1 MAYCAENGKMTQG
14 RGITQMQ
21 ALLVLNF
28 IVPSVMVFVGVL
40 LKKHPISDMR
50 SGNGYNTPTARKS
63 EAHWEYA
70 QQIASDRFI
79 FQGKWLFLA
88 EVVLSAL
95 LFAVR
100 LFVGWSVVIGSCFGF
115 LWLCYAFYD
124 TDKRIKERFADR
136 G

>member
-1 MAYCAENGKMTQG
+1 MACCAENGKMKQG
-14 RGITQMQ
+14 RRITQMQ
-21 ALLVLNF
+21 ALLVLNL
-28 IVPSVMVFVGVL
+28 IVPCIMMLVGIF
-40 LKKHPISDMR
+40 LKKHPVSDPG

-70 QQIASDRFI
+70 QQIAPDRFI

-95 LFAVR
+95 LYAGR
-100 LFVGWSVVIGSCFGF
+100 LFVGWSVMIGSCFGF

-124 TDKRIKERFADR
+124 TDKRIKERFADY

>member
-1 MAYCAENGKMTQG
+1 MQVMRKVTQE

-28 IVPSVMVFVGVL
+28 IVPCIMVFVGAV
-40 LKKHPISDMR
+40 LKKHPVSDPR

-70 QQIASDRFI
+70 QQIAPGRFI
-79 FQGKWLFLA
+79 LLGKWLFLA
-88 EVVLSAL
+88 EIVLSAL

-100 LFVGWSVVIGSCFGF
+100 LFVGWSVMIGSCFGF

-124 TDKRIKERFADR
+124 TDRRIKERFAGR